1 MIKLELLHRLPPMM
15 LSVTCYVD
23 REIQGLDPS
32 GSTDNRFGIDRLF
45 EAVASRDVQKL
56 DGLHQYL
63 HQNRMK
69 LSNSLCECRVFLLS
83 PTAFTING
91 HGVEMEK
98 SEMFGISLETDN
110 RTMEE
115 KARHRAAH
123 KGGLGNEPPK
133 APMDTDYQEEMEIPK
148 PKIRMNANFDNP
160 ELMIKLELLHRLPP
174 MMLSVTCYVDRE
186 IQGLDPSGSTDNRFG
201 IDRLFEAVASRD
213 VQKLDGLHQ
222 YLHQNRMKLSNSL
235 CQTALHIAIERR
247 SLSYVEL
254 LLSKGADVHAKAC
267 GTFFQ
272 PHDGPNFY
280 FGELPLSLA
289 ACTNQPDVVD
299 FLMKS
304 DYQRANAEL
313 TDSHGNTVLTALVV
327 VADNSADNT
336 EFVTKMYDRILK
348 TNAELHPKSKLEDI
362 ENNNGLTPLKMA
374 AKTGKIGIFSHI
386 LKREFQEN
394 KAKQLSRKFTEWVY
408 GPVQSSLYD
417 LASVDSY
424 QENSVLDILV
434 YGSDIPV
441 SPSIISPVCQLL
453 FCTQTCDSSQNRHEM
468 LQMEPLSHL
477 LDEKWKKFAGRMFFL
492 NLLVYILYLIN
503 FTLVAYNKKF
513 GPPPFHIEHTTLG
526 YLYVSGQLVTALANC
541 YFFVIGG
548 LLFLFTAGLY
558 LLGMEQYLSVMV
570 VCLALSWVNI
580 LYFSRGDRHMGI
592 YSIMIQKMILCDILR
607 FLLVY
612 IVFLF
617 GFSAAV
623 ISLLIEPAKN
633 TTEVE
638 TPGTGRLYIKV
649 ALEDCVKPSYSS
661 IAFTILQLFKF
672 TIGMGDME
680 FIQEHKSREVFYVL
694 LIGYIILTYIL
705 LLNMLIALMNCTVE
719 KTTKESTSIWKLQR
733 AITILDMEKR
743 LSSCLRKRFRCGVEK
758 NLRTALGDDRRRC
771 FRVEEVNW
779 NKWNSN
785 LGKIN
790 EDPGCWDRAQQLA
803 AHPPPNRGRSWR
815 GFFTE
820 GSRQQAYQSS
830 EMNLLNPPRSK
841 DTPESFTL
849 AARTSRHLHLKTAK
863 KYYTGRR
870 KRRSSF
876 LACNGEPQGA
886 HSLTW
891 CSPQGPHHNAVMLGK
906 TRGGG
911 VAVHGHPG
919 AGADEQVAIDGAGV
933 GDLTLAHGGDP
944 HALGPSL
951 AELVDLMNDVAQIG
965 LVALVQPGGHGEW
978 NGSGVGVH
986 DDFSVQASPAAV
998 KIFEDAFDR
1007 GPLDDGKEAGL
1018 GLRGGVGAVALA
1030 RRVQPVDC
1038 TPHVVPLG
1046 DLHAVGEDLDGVG
1059 NGADRILCVVSP
1071 GVRTEWVRGEDRD
1084 RIGREKKREK
1094 STMRKTT

>member
-1 MIKLELLHRLPPMM
+1 MEKSEMFGISLETDNRTMEEKARHRAAHKDGFSNEPPKAPMDTDYQEEM
-15 LSVTCYVD
+15 EIPKPKIRMNANFD
-23 REIQGLDPS
+23 KEIQGLDPS

-69 LSNSLCECRVFLLS
+69 LSNSLYQSHGKTALMKALLHLMDGK
-83 PTAFTING
+83 N
-91 HGVEMEK
+91 
-98 SEMFGISLETDN
+98 ETV
-110 RTMEE
+110 
-115 KARHRAAH
+115 
-123 KGGLGNEPPK
+123 
-133 APMDTDYQEEMEIPK
+133 
-148 PKIRMNANFDNP
+148 
-160 ELMIKLELLHRLPP
+160 ELL
-174 MMLSVTCYVDRE
+174 
-186 IQGLDPSGSTDNRFG
+186 
-201 IDRLFEAVASRD
+201 IDISE
-213 VQKLDGLHQ
+213 K
-222 YLHQNRMKLSNSL
+222 MKDINEFVNAAYTNIYYKG
-235 CQTALHIAIERR
+235 QTALHIAIERR

-299 FLMKS
+299 FLMKRE
-304 DYQRANAEL
+304 YQRANAEL
-313 TDSHGNTVLTALVV
+313 TDSHGNTVLHALVV
-327 VADNSADNT
+327 VADNSTDNT

-374 AKTGKIGIFSHI
+374 AKTGMIGIFSHI

-394 KAKQLSRKFTEWVY
+394 KAKHLSRKFTEWVY

-434 YGSDIPV
+434 YGSDIP
-441 SPSIISPVCQLL
+441 
-453 FCTQTCDSSQNRHEM
+453 NRHEM
-468 LQMEPLSHL
+468 LEMEPLSHL
-477 LDEKWKKFAGRMFFL
+477 LDEKWKNFAGRMFFL
-492 NLLVYILYLIN
+492 NLLVYILYLSN

-513 GPPPFHIEHTTLG
+513 GLPPFHIEHTTLG

-541 YFFVIGG
+541 YFFVIGVMDMYRKRPKLQTLLIDGYYEILFFFQG

-570 VCLALSWVNI
+570 LCLALSWVNI

-592 YSIMIQKMILCDILR
+592 YSIMIQKIILCDIMR

-623 ISLLIEPAKN
+623 VSLLIEPAEN
-633 TTEVE
+633 TTVVE
-638 TPGTGRLYIKV
+638 TPGKGRLYITV
-649 ALEDCVKPSYSS
+649 ALDDCVKPSFKS
-661 IAFTILQLFKF
+661 ITFTILQLFKF

-680 FIQEHKSREVFYVL
+680 FIQDHKSSVVFYML

-758 NLRTALGDDRRRC
+758 NLRTTLGDDRRRC

-790 EDPGCWDRAQQLA
+790 EDPGCWDRAQQPA
-803 AHPPPNRGRSWR
+803 AQAPPNRGRSWR

-830 EMNLLNPPRSK
+830 EMNLLNPP
-841 DTPESFTL
+841 
-849 AARTSRHLHLKTAK
+849 
-863 KYYTGRR
+863 
-870 KRRSSF
+870 
-876 LACNGEPQGA
+876 
-886 HSLTW
+886 
-891 CSPQGPHHNAVMLGK
+891 
-906 TRGGG
+906 
-911 VAVHGHPG
+911 
-919 AGADEQVAIDGAGV
+919 
-933 GDLTLAHGGDP
+933 
-944 HALGPSL
+944 
-951 AELVDLMNDVAQIG
+951 
-965 LVALVQPGGHGEW
+965 
-978 NGSGVGVH
+978 
-986 DDFSVQASPAAV
+986 
-998 KIFEDAFDR
+998 
-1007 GPLDDGKEAGL
+1007 
-1018 GLRGGVGAVALA
+1018 
-1030 RRVQPVDC
+1030 PV
-1038 TPHVVPLG
+1038 
-1046 DLHAVGEDLDGVG
+1046 
-1059 NGADRILCVVSP
+1059 
-1071 GVRTEWVRGEDRD
+1071 
-1084 RIGREKKREK
+1084 
-1094 STMRKTT
+1094 